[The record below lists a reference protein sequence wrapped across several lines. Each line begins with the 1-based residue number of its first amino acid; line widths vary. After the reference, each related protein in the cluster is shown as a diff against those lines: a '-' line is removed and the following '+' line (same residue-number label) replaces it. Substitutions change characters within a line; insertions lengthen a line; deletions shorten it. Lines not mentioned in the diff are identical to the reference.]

1 MTGRLAVARKSVAK
15 KPVALTIAG
24 SDPSGGAGFQ
34 ADLKTFAAL
43 KVYGFSVI
51 TAVIAQNSAK
61 VVRVAPVDAAMVTAQ
76 LEALASERRPDALK
90 TGALANAAVVLAVA
104 EAIRAL
110 KMPAPVVDPVLI
122 ASSGARLLDA
132 DGEAAMRALIFP
144 LARVVTPNIPEAEA
158 LSGVV
163 IDGREA
169 MRAAARALCRM
180 GARAVV
186 IKGGHPYTGGSADG
200 APARVR
206 GAGAG
211 PGRSG
216 AGSAAAG
223 AGGDAA
229 RSCGSGGAAMAAAS
243 GALRAGRR
251 SYRGDGA
258 TAMDLLY
265 DGRNFVELAGVRI
278 PGGGAHGTGCAFS
291 AAIAAYL
298 ARGAELEAAVR
309 GAKRFVARAL
319 RHGFALGAGR
329 TMLDHFAR

>member
-1 MTGRLAVARKSVAK
+1 MTGRSRRTGFASKIGLAK
-15 KPVALTIAG
+15 KPVGKRPVALTIAG

-61 VVRVAPVDAAMVTAQ
+61 VARVAPVEAAMVTAQ

-90 TGALANAAVVLAVA
+90 TGALADAAVVCAVA

-122 ASSGARLLDA
+122 SSSGARLLDA
-132 DGEAAMRALIFP
+132 EGEEALRTLIFP

-158 LSGVV
+158 LSGIT
-163 IDGREA
+163 IDGPEA
-169 MRAAARALCRM
+169 KRAAARALRRM

-186 IKGGHPYTGGSADG
+186 IKGGHPYTGVSAD
-200 APARVR
+200 
-206 GAGAG
+206 
-211 PGRSG
+211 
-216 AGSAAAG
+216 
-223 AGGDAA
+223 
-229 RSCGSGGAAMAAAS
+229 
-243 GALRAGRR
+243 RAGRR
-251 SYRGDGA
+251 GHRGGDA
-258 TAMDLLY
+258 RAVDLLF
-265 DGRNFVELAGVRI
+265 DGRNFVELAGERI

-309 GAKRFVARAL
+309 VAKRFVARAL
-319 RHGFALGAGR
+319 RHAFALGEGR

>member
-1 MTGRLAVARKSVAK
+1 MMGRLAVARKSVAK

-186 IKGGHPYTGGSADG
+186 IKGGHPYTGGSGDG
-200 APARVR
+200 GGVRRASRRTPQPSWRRRDGHGPALRRPQLRRTRGRTYSRWRRAWHRMRVLS
-206 GAGAG
+206 GNSGI
-211 PGRSG
+211 SG
-216 AGSAAAG
+216 A
-223 AGGDAA
+223 
-229 RSCGSGGAAMAAAS
+229 
-243 GALRAGRR
+243 RR
-251 SYRGDGA
+251 
-258 TAMDLLY
+258 
-265 DGRNFVELAGVRI
+265 
-278 PGGGAHGTGCAFS
+278 
-291 AAIAAYL
+291 
-298 ARGAELEAAVR
+298 
-309 GAKRFVARAL
+309 
-319 RHGFALGAGR
+319 
-329 TMLDHFAR
+329 

>member
-1 MTGRLAVARKSVAK
+1 MTVRSAVARKSVAK

-200 APARVR
+200 APARAR
-206 GAGAG
+206 
-211 PGRSG
+211 G

-223 AGGDAA
+223 AGGVAA
-229 RSCGSGGAAMAAAS
+229 RSGGSGAAAMAAAS
-243 GALRAGRR
+243 GAPRAGRR
-251 SYRGDGA
+251 SHRGGGA

-265 DGRNFVELAGVRI
+265 DGRNFVELAGERI

>member
-1 MTGRLAVARKSVAK
+1 MRDVGCQRAADIMTGRLAVARKSVAK

-158 LSGVV
+158 LSGVI
-163 IDGREA
+163 IDGPEA
-169 MRAAARALCRM
+169 MRAAARALRRM

-206 GAGAG
+206 GARTGGERGEAPLATGPRRRGAG
-211 PGRSG
+211 
-216 AGSAAAG
+216 A
-223 AGGDAA
+223 
-229 RSCGSGGAAMAAAS
+229 AAMAAAS
-243 GALRAGRR
+243 GASRAGRR
-251 SYRGDGA
+251 SHRGGGA
-258 TAMDLLY
+258 TAVDLLY

-278 PGGGAHGTGCAFS
+278 PGRGAHGTGCAFS

-298 ARGAELEAAVR
+298 ARGAELEAA
-309 GAKRFVARAL
+309 
-319 RHGFALGAGR
+319 
-329 TMLDHFAR
+329 